1 MSPILK
7 KTTRVALTLA
17 TLTAAGLLAAA
28 LWNAYVLAPWT
39 RDGRVSAHV
48 VRVAP
53 EVSGTVSEVAVDDNQ
68 PVKRGD
74 VLYRIDPSRFELAL
88 EQARAQAAAADET
101 LRQRQD

>member
-1 MSPILK
+1 M
-7 KTTRVALTLA
+7 TLA
-17 TLTAAGLLAAA
+17 ALALAGALVAA

-53 EVSGTVSEVAVDDNQ
+53 EVSGTVAEVAVDDNQ

-74 VLYRIDPSRFELAL
+74 VLYRIAPSRFELAV
-88 EQARAQAAAADET
+88 AQA
-101 LRQRQD
+101 LSLIHI